1 MTVTDDNYLQRVAG
15 AIADLDAAYARRE
28 HGGVAQ
34 DKAIQAI
41 RAIVR
46 AADTEAATVDYPAPV
61 VDHDAQTVTFVVT
74 FDWDRNGLHMDH
86 CEVGVL
92 AGDLHRLLVDH
103 YRSWEQLKAVRPVR
117 TYEPLEERHIG
128 SVQRTVQFHE

>member
-1 MTVTDDNYLQRVAG
+1 MTAEDDYPATGSIQGPAVLTNEQYVAMCDE
-15 AIADLDAAYARRE
+15 IDRL
-28 HGGVAQ
+28 
-34 DKAIQAI
+34 
-41 RAIVR
+41 RAT
-46 AADTEAATVDYPAPV
+46 ADYPAPV
-61 VDHDAQTVTFVVT
+61 VDHDAQTVTFAVT
-74 FDWDRNGLHMDH
+74 FEWDRNGLHMDH